1 MAASRPVGGDRRK
14 VASSHARERRHS
26 ARRSISAPLN
36 RMKRRR
42 VREQIEW
49 IVARDRL
56 KEVDD
61 MLRALDEADWQ

>member
-1 MAASRPVGGDRRK
+1 
-14 VASSHARERRHS
+14 
-26 ARRSISAPLN
+26 
-36 RMKRRR
+36 MKRRR